1 MSVLKTSAG
10 RATNLSKLQPYK
22 TVDALKGKG
31 HKMNPHILEEVTN
44 HICHEISTFLWDILQ
59 RGNKNMLHRY
69 TECCWSGGCYRHCSR
84 MSSSLH

>member
-31 HKMNPHILEEVTN
+31 HKMNPHILEEV
-44 HICHEISTFLWDILQ
+44 I
-59 RGNKNMLHRY
+59 KN
-69 TECCWSGGCYRHCSR
+69 TRH
-84 MSSSLH
+84 